1 MDSAAK
7 NLFSWNTRICITDLK
22 NDYQENEEVDED
34 DYDDEYYDL
43 GNLLHFF
50 IKNSL

>member
-1 MDSAAK
+1 MDSTAK
-7 NLFSWNTRICITDLK
+7 NLFSWNTRIHWFK